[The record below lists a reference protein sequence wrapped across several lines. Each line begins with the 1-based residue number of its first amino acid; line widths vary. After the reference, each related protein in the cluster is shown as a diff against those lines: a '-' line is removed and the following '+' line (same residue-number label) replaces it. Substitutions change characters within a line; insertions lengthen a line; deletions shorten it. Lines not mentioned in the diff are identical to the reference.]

1 MDEGEICEKFGTE
14 PGVCYFGGVGD
25 GRFFCARDYI
35 FHFYLLLDLDLRYWG
50 RNPID
55 GFFFS
60 FVFFSSC
67 FSLVHIHQNP
77 LLISPPRVTYT
88 IQKM

>member
-1 MDEGEICEKFGTE
+1 MKVRFARNLERSRASVILEALGT
-14 PGVCYFGGVGD
+14 VG
-25 GRFFCARDYI
+25 FFARGII
-35 FHFYLLLDLDLRYWG
+35 FFIFFLLLDLDLRYWG

-88 IQKM
+88 IKKM